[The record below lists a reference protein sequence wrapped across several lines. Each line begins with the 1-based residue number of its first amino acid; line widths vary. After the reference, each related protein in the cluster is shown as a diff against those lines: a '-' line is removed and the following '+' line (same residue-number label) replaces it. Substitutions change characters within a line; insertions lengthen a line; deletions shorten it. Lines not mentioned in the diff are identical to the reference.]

1 MEDANSFS
9 IDSMVHL
16 ETRLLGQKWTKKW
29 RSRLFEDEIV
39 EFLNEIQEYA
49 KHIARMMDVI
59 YLLGGYQFNI
69 KQFSFYP
76 GTVLR
81 KRPKFWR
88 TSTRGSKHV
97 KNFEIFW
104 INNNKTIIEFVLAFI
119 WCKELCRSRKM
130 FSIQLGVQRRWII
143 IILLDLYN
151 SSHPIQPH
159 SIIV

>member
-1 MEDANSFS
+1 MAFTAIRRRNSWIS
-9 IDSMVHL
+9 GWN
-16 ETRLLGQKWTKKW
+16 TRIRKTYCSNDWC
-29 RSRLFEDEIV
+29 
-39 EFLNEIQEYA
+39 
-49 KHIARMMDVI
+49 
-59 YLLGGYQFNI
+59 YLPFGGYQFKI

-143 IILLDLYN
+143 IIPLDLYN